1 MGWVNKVTAKLIRKK
16 KKSEGLAYVIEQ
28 KKSVYVSSVSKLLQ
42 LECKYLCE

>member
-1 MGWVNKVTAKLIRKK
+1 MGWVNKVTAKLIHKK
-16 KKSEGLAYVIEQ
+16 KNEGLAYVIEQ